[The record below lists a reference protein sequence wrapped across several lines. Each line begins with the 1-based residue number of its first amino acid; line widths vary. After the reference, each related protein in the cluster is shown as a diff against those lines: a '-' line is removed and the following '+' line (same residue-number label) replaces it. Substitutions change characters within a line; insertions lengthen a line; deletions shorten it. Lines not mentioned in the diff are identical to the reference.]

1 MKSLP
6 RNIDPVYIIG
16 GLIVAVFL
24 ALNGRENL
32 ATMQQQQQQAKAI
45 AQQNQQA
52 EMKARLATASS
63 QRQAETAKERYDAGC
78 QMVFA
83 SNDPTKFAAIQQ
95 NQPVLD
101 ATTGYPIPDGSV
113 VCDTLRCYVTVLRR
127 YVTVFVTVRQK
138 NYDRLFSSSK
148 LLGENQKMKST
159 TTHRSGGN
167 NYWNP
172 HRFKDGDRIICPDG
186 IERSIK
192 LIGIKNCV
200 AEDGTTWL
208 LKRCKPIAKS

>member
-6 RNIDPVYIIG
+6 RNIDPVYVVG

-45 AQQNQQA
+45 AQANQQA

-63 QRQAETAKERYDAGC
+63 QRQAETAKERYDSGC

-83 SNDPTKFAAIQQ
+83 QNDPNKFAAIQQ
-95 NQPVLD
+95 GRAVLD

-113 VCDTLRCYVTVLRR
+113 VCDTVGNTAIIANGVADNLAFSPDREVIRAAMKR
-127 YVTVFVTVRQK
+127 YADAQ
-138 NYDRLFSSSK
+138 YAAP
-148 LLGENQKMKST
+148 QQ
-159 TTHRSGGN
+159 
-167 NYWNP
+167 
-172 HRFKDGDRIICPDG
+172 
-186 IERSIK
+186 
-192 LIGIKNCV
+192 
-200 AEDGTTWL
+200 
-208 LKRCKPIAKS
+208 